1 MHKYAAATALA
12 IALNMTMLDAET
24 VSAGSG
30 AIPIPVR
37 AGTPRVI
44 LPLYAWR
51 GHPTEITELPHNG
64 TALLRGDGSIYY
76 SPKPGFTGRDGVR
89 VRLTDCDLRNPY
101 CSIGV
106 VYAIFV
112 E

>member
-1 MHKYAAATALA
+1 MHKYAAATALV
-12 IALNMTMLDAET
+12 IALNITMLTPA
-24 VSAGSG
+24 VSGSG
-30 AIPIPVR
+30 AIPISVR
-37 AGTPRVI
+37 AGTPHLI

-51 GHPTEITELPHNG
+51 GHPTEIIERPHNG
-64 TALLRGDGSIYY
+64 TAVLRGDGRIYY